1 MHQKTDKPGVPDL
14 SGPRPLASE
23 DCVREAT
30 RILRTD
36 SIQKRCITQVALNHI
51 VTANEKNRF
60 KRLISIEEQSG
71 QAVAC

>member
-30 RILRTD
+30 KILRTD
-36 SIQKRCITQVALNHI
+36 SIQKRYITQVDLNQ
-51 VTANEKNRF
+51 F
-60 KRLISIEEQSG
+60 
-71 QAVAC
+71 VATKI